1 MKTESEWTATP
12 PDKPGWY
19 WWRKGRESRPHAV
32 RVEAI
37 ELYPAELIL
46 WAGSKPLSKWRCQ
59 WWSEPIQEPP
69 A

>member
-1 MKTESEWTATP
+1 MEGEWTATP

-19 WWRKGRESRPHAV
+19 WWRKAECRPV
-32 RVEAI
+32 TVVTVWVDRDTE
-37 ELYPAELIL
+37 ELVSFFGTVNYGE
-46 WAGSKPLSKWRCQ
+46 